1 MHLQTFLLTFEF
13 LLIFFIILG
22 ICGTYAYSFLIYSIT
37 PKTKS
42 NGSLRLPKPCSLVIP
57 VHQCAKPLTK
67 KLELL
72 DINSPAFM
80 HEVIVVCDGDV
91 ENLDVLN
98 KFPSVRIITLSRAG
112 KNAALNHAIQTAL
125 HKIVVITDKDA
136 LFPCS
141 SLHALLQAF
150 SNPNIGGACGSLSI
164 TNDNQMGQQSHWTL
178 ERKIKFYESVA
189 LGNLTAATGSML
201 AIRKDTWEPIPVGM
215 ADDLYIALSCKA
227 RGKQFIF
234 VPEATCFTPP
244 RSKCMHTSYH
254 RQKRITAQSFATL
267 WKFKPLL
274 LPRYGHYAFL
284 LIMHKVLRRFV
295 PLMFLLLTTTAL
307 LLAPNSIYQSIIAVG
322 CIAALLA
329 GGFACWHSSTSSSL
343 HPFLKKISWMV
354 AIQAGIVTGFLNW
367 LCKKNNCMWE

>member
-13 LLIFFIILG
+13 LLILFIILG
-22 ICGTYAYSFLIYSIT
+22 ICGTYAYSFLIYSIK

-42 NGSLRLPKPCSLVIP
+42 DGTLRPPKPCTLVIP
-57 VHQCAKPLTK
+57 VHNCAGPLVK
-67 KLELL
+67 KLDLL
-72 DINSPAFM
+72 AINLPTFK
-80 HEVIVVCDGDV
+80 HEIIVVCDGELKNMDV
-91 ENLDVLN
+91 M
-98 KFPSVRIITLSRAG
+98 KQFPSVRILQLPRSG
-112 KNAALNHAIQTAL
+112 KNAALNHAIQAAQNE
-125 HKIVVITDKDA
+125 IVVITDKDA

-141 SLHALLQAF
+141 SLDALLQAF
-150 SNPNIGGACGSLSI
+150 SNPNVGGACGSLSI
-164 TNDNQMGQQSHWTL
+164 SNDNKMGQQAHWNL

-201 AIRKDTWEPIPVGM
+201 AVRKDTWEPIPVGM
-215 ADDLYIALSCKA
+215 ADDLYITLSCKA

-244 RSKCMHTSYH
+244 RSKCMHTSYQ

-274 LPRYGHYAFL
+274 LPRYGHYALL

-295 PLMFLLLTTTAL
+295 PVMFILLTTIAL
-307 LLAPNSIYQSIIAVG
+307 LLAPSSMYQTILAAG
-322 CIAALLA
+322 CVAILLM
-329 GGFACWHSSTSSSL
+329 GGFACWYSSNAS
-343 HPFLKKISWMV
+343 HPLLKKISWLV
-354 AIQAGIVTGFLNW
+354 AVQAGIITGFLNW